1 MAIRVS
7 RKLRVA
13 VGVGV
18 VGLTSLVVAAHAAA
32 VADFV
37 TPRKAAYCGVSE
49 GEPPLHLICW
59 RPLDGRALTMGQRGR
74 ATRQEYLGNAYAPLG
89 RQIIRA
95 RR

>member
-37 TPRKAAYCGVSE
+37 TPRKAA
-49 GEPPLHLICW
+49 
-59 RPLDGRALTMGQRGR
+59 
-74 ATRQEYLGNAYAPLG
+74 
-89 RQIIRA
+89 
-95 RR
+95 